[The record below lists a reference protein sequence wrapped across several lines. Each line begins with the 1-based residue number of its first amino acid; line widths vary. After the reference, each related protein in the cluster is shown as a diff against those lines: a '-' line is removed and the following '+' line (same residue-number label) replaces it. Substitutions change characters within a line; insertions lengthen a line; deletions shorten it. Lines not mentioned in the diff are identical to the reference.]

1 MSREKHFVKLK
12 LDIIFKKVFGDK
24 NDTEALA
31 SLLSAL
37 LEIPIEDM
45 GEITLDNVEMPPE
58 LSDGK
63 FGRLDL
69 KLKLDDKTID
79 IEIQLTNE
87 SDFRERSLY
96 YWAKMFSRDLKSGEI
111 YGKLSQTI
119 CINII
124 NFNMFECEDY
134 LSSFEIIEKNRYERL
149 SDKLAIHFFE
159 LKKVGKYPKH
169 KPMDEWLTLINAE
182 SEEELMSI
190 ENNTSDK
197 AIRKVALKLRE
208 YNADELIQ
216 YQAEKR
222 EEALHEEAS
231 KIASA
236 LAEGRA
242 EGRENY
248 KSELIQ
254 KFKGL
259 GMNEAE
265 ISRLLS

>member
-1 MSREKHFVKLK
+1 
-12 LDIIFKKVFGDK
+12 
-24 NDTEALA
+24 
-31 SLLSAL
+31 
-37 LEIPIEDM
+37 
-45 GEITLDNVEMPPE
+45 
-58 LSDGK
+58 
-63 FGRLDL
+63 
-69 KLKLDDKTID
+69 
-79 IEIQLTNE
+79 
-87 SDFRERSLY
+87 
-96 YWAKMFSRDLKSGEI
+96 
-111 YGKLSQTI
+111 
-119 CINII
+119 
-124 NFNMFECEDY
+124 
-134 LSSFEIIEKNRYERL
+134 
-149 SDKLAIHFFE
+149 
-159 LKKVGKYPKH
+159 
-169 KPMDEWLTLINAE
+169 
-182 SEEELMSI
+182 MSI